1 MGTCTLLCH
10 NLKMKAQKEIPTCK
24 RYRYP
29 IEIIRHCVWLYF
41 RFSLSYRDVEL
52 LITERGIIVSYESI
66 RQWCLKF
73 GDEYALKLRKRRG
86 QPGDKWHLDEIFIKI
101 NGKIHYLLRAVDQSG
116 MVLDILV
123 TRRRNKEAAKR
134 FFLKL
139 LRGLKYEPRVIITD
153 KLRSYGAAIREVLP
167 HVDHRQHKGLIN
179 RAENSH
185 RPTRRRERVMQRFK
199 SPEQAQRFLSPFGP
213 IYKHFKPRRHLMK
226 ATDYRS
232 LIEDRF
238 QVWQD
243 VTAVT
248 SC

>member
-1 MGTCTLLCH
+1 MS
-10 NLKMKAQKEIPTCK
+10 KETSSATYK
-24 RYRYP
+24 GFRFP
-29 IEIIRHCVWLYF
+29 IEIINHCVWLYS
-41 RFSLSYRDVEL
+41 RFSLSFRDVEL
-52 LITERGIIVSYESI
+52 IVAERGITVSHETI
-66 RQWCLKF
+66 RQWYQTF
-73 GDEYALKLRKRRG
+73 GMEYAQKLRQKRG

-101 NGKIHYLLRAVDQSG
+101 NGKTHYLWRAVDQNG

-153 KLRSYGAAIREVLP
+153 KLRSYGAAIRKVLP

>member
-1 MGTCTLLCH
+1 MGICTLLGH
-10 NLKMKAQKEIPTCK
+10 NLKMKAQKEIPTYK
-24 RYRYP
+24 RHRFP

-52 LITERGIIVSYESI
+52 LMAERGVIVSYESI

-86 QPGDKWHLDEIFIKI
+86 QPGDKWHLDEIFIKLS
-101 NGKIHYLLRAVDQSG
+101 GKTHYLWRAVDQNG

-139 LRGLKYEPRVIITD
+139 LRGLKYEPRVVITD
-153 KLRSYGAAIREVLP
+153 KLRSYGAAMREVLP
-167 HVDHRQHKGLIN
+167 HVDHRQHKGLNN

-185 RPTRRRERVMQRFK
+185 RPTRRREKVMQKFK
-199 SPEQAQRFLSPFGP
+199 SMDHAQQFLSPFGL
-213 IYKHFKPRRHLMK
+213 IYEHFKPKRHLMS
-226 ATDYRS
+226 AADYRQLMS
-232 LIEDRF
+232 VRL
-238 QVWQD
+238 QD
-243 VTAVT
+243 WRGMTA
-248 SC
+248 SIGR

>member
-1 MGTCTLLCH
+1 
-10 NLKMKAQKEIPTCK
+10 MKSQKEIPTYK

-52 LITERGIIVSYESI
+52 LMTERGIIVSYESI

-73 GDEYALKLRKRRG
+73 GDEYALKLRKRRE

-101 NGKIHYLLRAVDQSG
+101 NGKTHYLWRAVDQNG

-123 TRRRNKEAAKR
+123 TRRRNKEAAKH

-153 KLRSYGAAIREVLP
+153 KFRSYGAALREVLP
-167 HVDHRQHKGLIN
+167 HVEHRQHKGLNN

-185 RPTRRRERVMQRFK
+185 RPTRRREKVMQKFK
-199 SPEQAQRFLSPFGP
+199 SMDHAQQFLSPFGL
-213 IYKHFKPRRHLMK
+213 IYGHFKPKRHLMS
-226 ATDYRS
+226 AADYRQLMS
-232 LIEDRF
+232 VRS
-238 QVWQD
+238 QD
-243 VTAVT
+243 WREMTA
-248 SC
+248 SIGH